1 LLLSLL
7 LIPLTLF
14 AAEGEDNGENGDKKE
29 EEEKE
34 PKTIAEVTEDSERID
49 GLFTLFR
56 NKDDGKVHMLI
67 TKDQVDKEFIYF
79 SFVKDGVVE
88 GGHFR
93 GAFWDNA
100 VFSVRR
106 HFDRIEFVKEN
117 TSFWFNPDSALS
129 RSANANISHA
139 ILAVEEIVAKDD
151 DKGEYLISVDDLFL
165 KENISQVKPSPDPDA
180 EDEGFSLGKLSKKKS
195 KITELRNYPENT
207 DVIVEYV
214 YETGTPKHFAE
225 GPEVTDSRFVSV
237 TYQHSLIRMPE
248 NDFQPRFD
256 DPRVGYFL
264 SRQTDLTSTEVVP
277 YRDMITRWNLVKKDP
292 NAALSEPVEPIV
304 FWMENTT
311 PVEVRSVIKKAGE
324 AWNLAFEQAGFRNA
338 LVIKQQPDDAE
349 WDAGDIRYNVLRWT
363 SSPTPPFGGYGPSFV
378 NPRTGQ
384 IIGADIML
392 EFVFI
397 TNRMR
402 RTGIFNKAS
411 LFPEQNKLIARRN
424 YCAIG
429 DQLHQGMLF
438 GMSAA
443 YAAGAD
449 DMEVSK
455 LVEDG
460 LYFLILHEIGHTLG
474 LNHNMKASQM
484 LSVDGVNDVQQT
496 GELGVVGSI
505 MDYPAINYAGPGQ
518 EQGEYYSRRPGPY
531 DDWAIEFG
539 YSPGLSD
546 PAAEA
551 ARLETILARS
561 TEHNLLFG
569 NDADDMRSAGRGID
583 PRTMVS
589 DMSSDNIGY
598 AIERMALVNDLIPQL
613 QDKLAHPDQ
622 SWQEVLNSFAIVNT
636 EYLSAAR
643 TISRHIGGVYVDRA
657 MVGQEGAG
665 QPFTAVPE
673 TEQKRAMAALN
684 ERVFAPD
691 AFEAPQSLY
700 RHLQAQR
707 RGFDFYET
715 TEDPKIHETVLG
727 VQQDIFSFLLNAV
740 TLQRISDSQLYGNT
754 YGLGEMMGDLTDA
767 VFDADV
773 KGDVNTFRQ
782 NLQIEYVKRLIGVA
796 GLNGSSSHDYL
807 SQSAALYNLEQVRDM
822 LGRKRGGDS
831 GTRAHTTHVLFLI
844 DKALD
849 TS

>member
-1 LLLSLL
+1 MPLA
-7 LIPLTLF
+7 LI
-14 AAEGEDNGENGDKKE
+14 AAESDNGDEEE
-29 EEEKE
+29 EEEKK
-34 PKTIAEVTEDSERID
+34 PKTIAEVTEDSERIE

-67 TKDQVDKEFIYF
+67 TADQVDKEFIYF

-117 TSFWFNPDSALS
+117 TQFWFDPDNALS
-129 RSANANISHA
+129 KAADANISHA
-139 ILAVEEIVAKDD
+139 ILAVEKIVAKDEE
-151 DKGEYLISVDDLFL
+151 KGEFLIEADDIFM
-165 KENISQVKPSPDPDA
+165 KEALTQVKPSPDPDA
-180 EDEGFSLGKLSKKKS
+180 EDEGFSLGKLSKDKS
-195 KITELRNYPENT
+195 KIKEVRNYPENT

-225 GPEVTDSRFVSV
+225 GPEVTDSRSVSV

-264 SRQTDLTSTEVVP
+264 SRQTDLTSTQVVP

-311 PVEVRSVIKKAGE
+311 PVELRPVIRKAGE

-338 LVIKQQPDDAE
+338 MIIKQQPDDAE

-363 SSPTPPFGGYGPSFV
+363 SSPNPPFGGYGPSFV

-397 TNRMR
+397 TNRLR
-402 RTGIFNKAS
+402 RTDIFSKAL
-411 LFPEQNKLIARRN
+411 LFPEHNKLINQRN

-438 GMSAA
+438 GMNAA
-443 YAAGAD
+443 YAGGTD
-449 DMEVSK
+449 DIDVSQ

-484 LSVDGVNDVQQT
+484 LSVDGVNDVSQT
-496 GELGVVGSI
+496 EQLGLAGSV
-505 MDYPAINYAGPGQ
+505 MDYPAINYAGVGRT
-518 EQGEYYSRRPGPY
+518 QGDYYSRRPGPY
-531 DDWAIEFG
+531 DGWAIEFG
-539 YSPGLSD
+539 YSPAASD
-546 PAAEA
+546 SAAEG

-569 NDADDMRSAGRGID
+569 NDADDMRSPGRGID
-583 PRTMVS
+583 PRTNIS

-598 AIERMALVNDLIPQL
+598 ALERMALVNELVPQL
-613 QDKLAHPDQ
+613 QNKLARPDQ
-622 SWQEVLNSFAIVNT
+622 SWQEVLNSFAIVNA

-657 MVGQEGAG
+657 MVGQEGG
-665 QPFTAVPE
+665 GEPFTAVPE
-673 TEQKRAMAALN
+673 ADQKRAMAALN
-684 ERVFAPD
+684 DRVFAPD
-691 AFEAPQSLY
+691 AFEAPQELY

-727 VQQDIFSFLLNAV
+727 VQQDMFNFLLNAA
-740 TLQRISDSQLYGNT
+740 TMQRISDSQLYGNT
-754 YGLGEMMGDLTDA
+754 YSLAEVVSDLTDA
-767 VFDADV
+767 VFDADA
-773 KGDVNTFRQ
+773 KGDVNSFRQ
-782 NLQIEYVKRLIGVA
+782 NLQIEYVKRLIGIA
-796 GLNGSSSHDYL
+796 GTNGSSSHDYL
-807 SQSAALYNLEQVRDM
+807 SQSTALYNLKQVQDM
-822 LGRKRGGDS
+822 LGRKRGGDA
-831 GTRAHTTHVLFLI
+831 GTRAHTAHVLFLI
-844 DKALD
+844 EKALD